1 MTIKAVDLFCGVGGL
16 TYGLQKAG
24 IPVVAGIDIDDSC
37 EYAYTHNNNC
47 TFIHKSVED
56 VTGKEIRALLRGADV
71 KILVGCAPCQPF
83 SSHQKDKQNR
93 SKHKD
98 WKLLYQFG
106 RLVEETRPHIVSMEN
121 VPELEKEKVFKDFVS
136 TLEGLNYIVN
146 YQVVNVANYGVP
158 QRRKRLILLASRRKE
173 IKLIDATHQKHLT
186 VRDAIGSLPRISAG
200 EANENDRLH
209 ISPALSPINNVYII
223 ANKDDITVEDDG
235 KGMSY
240 ADGDIQKYL
249 NVAAVS
255 RNTDA
260 ESLTP
265 MKRKKMG
272 RKGVGKLAAL
282 SVSENVLIKT
292 ISNGEK
298 SGFVLSRHIND
309 NNLLVPLTDE
319 QISFERVSGNGTSV
333 VMQNPQYK
341 LHSTLK
347 AIKRNLLKIFPLVNE
362 KFKIHLIRGT
372 EAETIENFDK
382 EMISELSTLIT
393 LGDEFTYL
401 NDFFQTPYGNEI
413 AELRKNKPLAT
424 MPISMDDK
432 SGVEHTYNVEIKGWI
447 GTYTSTRGRKVE
459 LTDFPDNFISLYAN
473 QKMGEF
479 NILPVVGQNKLNEVY
494 VVGQLHVDIFELTEL
509 PDMALSNR
517 QGYKTDDPRY
527 QAVLDYVRKT
537 LLPDILKMRD
547 LFVSLGK
554 KKKEEKK
561 LEQQRQNEASFKKS
575 VDTFRKNTA
584 KKAAQKISSRLG
596 ISTEQADEVE
606 AILSDEINTNS
617 PDMGIKSIIDSQKK
631 KLLISQTY
639 RDKDLADIIYNML
652 VFNNVPPED
661 IIYTNCDDE
670 VSRIPEGDVGKS
682 GIYDYLRDFFVDS
695 YSTQKIYV
703 IFVTSHNTK
712 SSWGALME
720 VGAAWI
726 TQVEHKIFNI
736 YDFRPEHPLDDEQ
749 QWHSS
754 SRDDDGNLYMSK
766 LSVDIFA
773 QKIEYICDKLGYKK
787 RTRQENKDHL
797 STLVKVTP
805 R

>member
-1 MTIKAVDLFCGVGGL
+1 MK
-16 TYGLQKAG
+16 
-24 IPVVAGIDIDDSC
+24 
-37 EYAYTHNNNC
+37 
-47 TFIHKSVED
+47 
-56 VTGKEIRALLRGADV
+56 
-71 KILVGCAPCQPF
+71 
-83 SSHQKDKQNR
+83 
-93 SKHKD
+93 
-98 WKLLYQFG
+98 
-106 RLVEETRPHIVSMEN
+106 
-121 VPELEKEKVFKDFVS
+121 EKEYK
-136 TLEGLNYIVN
+136 LN
-146 YQVVNVANYGVP
+146 
-158 QRRKRLILLASRRKE
+158 
-173 IKLIDATHQKHLT
+173 ID
-186 VRDAIGSLPRISAG
+186 PRILELLGPSLYTNIYYVLA
-200 EANENDRLH
+200 ELIANAYDADAH
-209 ISPALSPINNVYII
+209 NVYII

-639 RDKDLADIIYNML
+639 RDKDLVDIIYNML